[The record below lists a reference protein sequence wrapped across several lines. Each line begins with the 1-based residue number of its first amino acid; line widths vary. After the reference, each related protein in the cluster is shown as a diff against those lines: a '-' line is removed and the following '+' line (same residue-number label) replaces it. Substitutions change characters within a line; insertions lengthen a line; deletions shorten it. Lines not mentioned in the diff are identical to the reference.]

1 MKLQSSEI
9 VFFTIQY
16 MKKMRKF
23 FKDVQIVKYML
34 LETYFCPNSMNVEN
48 SLNIVN
54 CQSKL
59 KGRTTQF
66 KSCTAKLS
74 EPKFLLLYVNENF
87 KNQSLVDVQLLQV
100 LS

>member
-9 VFFTIQY
+9 VFFTMQY
-16 MKKMRKF
+16 MKKLRKF

-34 LETYFCPNSMNVEN
+34 SETYFSTNSMNIEN
-48 SLNIVN
+48 LLNIVN

-66 KSCTAKLS
+66 KSCRAK
-74 EPKFLLLYVNENF
+74 
-87 KNQSLVDVQLLQV
+87 
-100 LS
+100 